1 MPSDSEPAVGL
12 AELSPATLA
21 ALQAVLQERA
31 CAQEAAGADPFLAE
45 DWGKSQF
52 IYDAATAQTLA
63 REVARRAAGGRV
75 ACVSCPTL
83 FRALRDGFP
92 GTPCQLL
99 EFDEKYACRG
109 DFTLYD
115 YNVPLG
121 VPREL
126 HGAFAVVVADPP
138 YLAEECLRKTAQTV
152 RLLAAPGAGLLVL
165 TGAVMEAVAA
175 DALDLRP
182 VMWRPQHASK
192 LGNEFR
198 CYASYEAPALG
209 GWERTE

>member
-1 MPSDSEPAVGL
+1 MPSDSEPVVGL

-31 CAQEAAGADPFLAE
+31 QAQEAAGGDPFLSE

-52 IYDAATAQTLA
+52 IYDPATAQTLA
-63 REVARRAAGGRV
+63 GEVAQRAGGGRV

-83 FRALRDGFP
+83 FRVLRERGIQ
-92 GTPCQLL
+92 CQLL
-99 EFDEKYACRG
+99 EYDEKYACRG

-115 YNVPLG
+115 YNAPLLVP
-121 VPREL
+121 PEL

-152 RLLAAPGAGLLVL
+152 RLLAAPGAALLVL

-175 DALDLRP
+175 DSLGLRP
-182 VMWRPQHASK
+182 VAWRPQHASK

-198 CYASYEAPALG
+198 CYTSYEAPALG